1 MAIYTI
7 KDIEKM
13 SGIKAHT
20 IRMWE
25 RRYGMVIPN
34 RTDTNI
40 RYYTDEDLREFVNI
54 SILNKNG
61 MKISNIAKLD
71 KNEIDKKVVSLLD
84 SPQKYEHVIEA
95 MMLSILQIDEFA
107 LDAVFNKALK
117 EYGFERLIENIVFPL
132 LERIGLLWQTSAI
145 TPALERFLTN
155 ILRHHFIVAIDKEAP
170 LKKNENNKLIFFL
183 PEGELHEFGLLFYSY
198 IARKKGYEVIYLG
211 ASIPLQNLK
220 DVQRI
225 TQAKAFFSAH
235 VNAIDKQELE
245 DMFDFFRETFPN
257 IPFYITGL
265 QIRELNPT
273 LPNDFYVVSSASDF
287 KKHLIALEKAD

>member
-40 RYYTDEDLREFVNI
+40 RYYTDEDLREFLNI

-84 SPQKYEHVIEA
+84 SPQK
-95 MMLSILQIDEFA
+95 
-107 LDAVFNKALK
+107 
-117 EYGFERLIENIVFPL
+117 
-132 LERIGLLWQTSAI
+132 
-145 TPALERFLTN
+145 
-155 ILRHHFIVAIDKEAP
+155 
-170 LKKNENNKLIFFL
+170 
-183 PEGELHEFGLLFYSY
+183 
-198 IARKKGYEVIYLG
+198 
-211 ASIPLQNLK
+211 
-220 DVQRI
+220 
-225 TQAKAFFSAH
+225 
-235 VNAIDKQELE
+235 
-245 DMFDFFRETFPN
+245 
-257 IPFYITGL
+257 
-265 QIRELNPT
+265 
-273 LPNDFYVVSSASDF
+273 
-287 KKHLIALEKAD
+287 